1 MIDIGFLDE
10 NNILIYTDVTEELNE
25 SVINTID
32 LSTVNGYATIG
43 YTYNAELN
51 AFVPPKPFPSYVL
64 DKENFWWNPPKPYPS
79 PGNNWYWNEDI
90 LDWEERA
97 E

>member
-10 NNILIYTDVTEELNE
+10 NNILTNINVTEELDE
-25 SVINTID
+25 SVINAID
-32 LSTVNGYATIG
+32 LSTVNGYATVG
-43 YTYNAELN
+43 YIYNAELN
-51 AFVPPKPFPSYVL
+51 AFIPPKPFPSYVL
-64 DKENFWWNPPKPYPS
+64 DEENFWWNPPKPYPS
-79 PGNNWYWNEDI
+79 SGNNWYWNEDI